1 MSVSLSVQLLYICLI
16 FSWMSVVWNEMIAP
30 TVRDAVIKGTGKD
43 TSSEGQQKVANTALY
58 VLMQK
63 AVVPGCPLS
72 GPGKYR
78 YIITTRRTAE
88 GSKHGIVR
96 PDAEGRRTGM
106 SPVWSR

>member
-1 MSVSLSVQLLYICLI
+1 
-16 FSWMSVVWNEMIAP
+16 MIAP

-72 GPGKYR
+72 GPGK
-78 YIITTRRTAE
+78 TNT
-88 GSKHGIVR
+88 HGRSSNYLRARIYLS
-96 PDAEGRRTGM
+96 EELM
-106 SPVWSR
+106 S